1 MSTGEVFKFPTM
13 RRRLHAGP
21 LRVHIDEYIALL
33 QEQGYSRQSA
43 RVHLQVLADFSGWLQ
58 RRKLSVGDID
68 ASTLGHYLRCRERFV
83 DRHRGASS
91 ALNKLLG
98 MLRDRGIANHDTR
111 IGAIDPIECA
121 KENFKQYLS
130 QERGLSA
137 AILHTY
143 LPVVDQFLRERF
155 GRSSSRFSELRA
167 TDLTGFIQRH
177 AHDYSPR
184 TAQRM
189 VAALRAFLRYLRL
202 RGDIT
207 TDLAASV
214 PTVAN
219 WSYSTLPKFLQSGEA
234 QQVLARCDRHTAVG
248 RRNYAILLLLARL
261 GLRAG
266 EVVAMTLD
274 DINWKEGRLTVRG
287 KGGQWADM
295 PLPAKVGKAIAAYL
309 RRGRPRCAS
318 RRLFIRGHAPRIG
331 FANSSTISTLVK
343 RALAHAGVRSAHT
356 GAHVFRHTL
365 ATEMLRHGASLGE
378 VGQLLRHQHPDT
390 TRIYAK
396 VDLSAL
402 RQLALPWPGDG
413 R

>member
-1 MSTGEVFKFPTM
+1 MSSGVFLKFPM
-13 RRRLHAGP
+13 MVRRLHAGP
-21 LRVHIDEYIALL
+21 LGVYIEAYVALL

-43 RVHLQVLADFSGWLQ
+43 RVHLQVLADFSRWLQ
-58 RRKLSVGDID
+58 RRELSANDID
-68 ASTLGHYLRCRERFV
+68 ASTLQRYLRCRSRFV
-83 DRHRGASS
+83 DQHRGASS

-98 MLRDRGIANHDTR
+98 MLRDRGIANHHMAP
-111 IGAIDPIECA
+111 GAIGPLDCA
-121 KENFKQYLS
+121 KENFEQYLS

-143 LPVVDQFLRERF
+143 LPVVDQFLWERF
-155 GRSSSRFSELRA
+155 GRGSIRFSELRA

-177 AHDYSPR
+177 VHDHSPR
-184 TAQRM
+184 TAQHM
-189 VAALRAFLRYLRL
+189 VAALRAFLRHLRL

-207 TDLAASV
+207 TDLAVCV

-219 WSYSTLPKFLQSGEA
+219 WSYSTLPKFLQPGQV
-234 QQVLARCDRHTAVG
+234 QQVLARCDRRTSVG

-274 DINWKEGRLTVRG
+274 DIDWKEGRLTVRG

-295 PLPAKVGKAIAAYL
+295 PLAAEVGKAIAAYL

-318 RRLFIRGHAPRIG
+318 RRLFIRELAPRVG

-343 RALAHAGVRSAHT
+343 RALAHAGVGSLHT

-390 TRIYAK
+390 TQIYAK

>member
-1 MSTGEVFKFPTM
+1 MSTRVFLKFPM
-13 RRRLHAGP
+13 MVRRLHAGP
-21 LRVHIDEYIALL
+21 LGVYIEAYVALL

-58 RRKLSVGDID
+58 RRELSVSDID
-68 ASTLGHYLRCRERFV
+68 ASTLQRYLRCRSRFV
-83 DRHRGASS
+83 DQHRGASS

-98 MLRDRGIANHDTR
+98 MLRDRGIANHHMAP
-111 IGAIDPIECA
+111 GAIGPLECA
-121 KENFKQYLS
+121 KENFEQYLS

-155 GRSSSRFSELRA
+155 GRGSIRFSELRA

-177 AHDYSPR
+177 VHDHSPR
-184 TAQRM
+184 TAQHM
-189 VAALRAFLRYLRL
+189 VAALRAFLRHLRL

-207 TDLAASV
+207 TDLAACV

-219 WSYSTLPKFLQSGEA
+219 WSYSTLPKFLQPGQV
-234 QQVLARCDRHTAVG
+234 QQVLAGCDRRTSVG

-274 DINWKEGRLTVRG
+274 DIDWKEGRLTVRG

-318 RRLFIRGHAPRIG
+318 RRLFIREHAPRIG
-331 FANSSTISTLVK
+331 LANSSTISTLVK
-343 RALAHAGVRSAHT
+343 RVLAHAGVGSAHT

-378 VGQLLRHQHPDT
+378 VGQVLRHQHPDT
-390 TRIYAK
+390 TQIYAK